1 MTASLTTL
9 NPLNLNTTA
18 DYTFG
23 NVTATGNVS
32 GTYVIG
38 NGSQL
43 TGLPAS
49 YANADVATYLASGT
63 NTSNIVVTGNI
74 SGSYFIG
81 NGSQLTGISSGG
93 GTSNVSIRAQAMTM
107 SIILGS

>member
-9 NPLNLNTTA
+9 NPLNLNTA
-18 DYTFG
+18 ANYTFG
-23 NVTATGNVS
+23 NVTATGNIS

-43 TGLPAS
+43 TGVSAG
-49 YANADVATYLASGT
+49 A
-63 NTSNIVVTGNI
+63 
-74 SGSYFIG
+74 
-81 NGSQLTGISSGG
+81 
-93 GTSNVSIRAQAMTM
+93 SNVSIRAQAMTM